1 MDIRDLWE
9 SKRGKA
15 LILTSSAVTILL
27 LGFLASIFAQ
37 GSLADQDQKIFEEC
51 NINQAGSI
59 TDCNIR
65 NHQLLGFFGDFDAN
79 SDNLSV
85 TIDDVSAAGDH
96 KHPALVWLYR
106 NGYGLEQ
113 DRLADID
120 WVYGDVN
127 RSNVLIN
134 SLESAS
140 TCSVTFD
147 LGTEGEIFV
156 QTTTSEQQYNDEP
169 EDAYERYQRHIMD
182 QQVTIQRQGISITD
196 SGIACSVNLADFMD
210 QGMEL
215 DGEFRSWSGRGPV
228 IAGESGVHGDVK
240 VNFEVDQDSDSV
252 IDAVDSCPTNP
263 GIPDND
269 GCLNEPSTVESLDGP
284 RELTVKELATYS
296 VQVSNPD
303 GDETSISWS
312 NGDTGESATY
322 LWNSTGIKTV
332 SVTLDD
338 SFDEKTRTVQVDVVQ
353 LPKPPNPLEA
363 LSNFF
368 SNLWQILTFSG

>member
-1 MDIRDLWE
+1 MDIRDLWD

-15 LILTSSAVTILL
+15 LILTSGISVVLL

-51 NINQAGSI
+51 NVNQEGSI

-65 NHQLLGFFGDFDAN
+65 NNELIGFSGDFHAN

-85 TIDDVSAAGDH
+85 TIDDISAAGDH

-113 DRLADID
+113 DRLDDID
-120 WVYGDVN
+120 WGRGEVN
-127 RSNVLIN
+127 QSGIVLR

-156 QTTTSEQQYNDEP
+156 QTTTSEQQYNDDP
-169 EDAYERYQRHIMD
+169 EDAQERYQRHIMD

-228 IAGESGVHGDVK
+228 IAGESGVHGDVR
-240 VNFEVDQDSDSV
+240 VNFQVNQDGDDL
-252 IDAVDSCPTNP
+252 IDAVDSCPTVP
-263 GIPDND
+263 GIPEKD
-269 GCLNEPSTVESLDGP
+269 GCPNNAPVVESVSGP
-284 RELTVKELATYS
+284 RNVTVGES
-296 VQVSNPD
+296 VNYTAEAFDQ
-303 GDETSISWS
+303 DEDNLDISWS
-312 NGDTGESATY
+312 NGETGKTATY
-322 LWNSTGIKTV
+322 SFNSSGEKTV
-332 SVTLDD
+332 SVTVDD
-338 SFDEKTRTVQVDVVQ
+338 GFSQSSKRIQVDAE
-353 LPKPPNPLEA
+353 N
-363 LSNFF
+363 SFF
-368 SNLWQILTFSG
+368 GSVFRFFEGIWSLLTYSG